1 MKDTK
6 LGYAIL
12 GLLGQ
17 GPRSG
22 YDLRKTFSATPF
34 DHFSDS
40 PGAVY
45 PALARLQRKR
55 WISAAAPD
63 GGRRRRSLRLTAAGR
78 AAWRDWLARP
88 ATRAEVVG
96 DLDLVMIRFAFMG
109 EELSRAAAARFLGGL
124 IRELDRHVAE
134 LRRFRET
141 ETAELPPTG
150 RWAFDAGLEAYEA
163 RVAWARR
170 ARAALARKEG
180 RP

>member
-22 YDLRKTFSATPF
+22 YDLRKTFSVTPF

-55 WISAAAPD
+55 WIAGSAPD
-63 GGRRRRSLRLTAAGR
+63 GGRRRRAFRLTAAGR
-78 AAWRDWLARP
+78 RAWRAWLGRP

-96 DLDLVMIRFAFMG
+96 GLELLMIRFAFMG
-109 EELSRAAAARFLGGL
+109 EVLSRAAALRFLGSL
-124 IRELDRHVAE
+124 IRELDRHVDE
-134 LRRFRET
+134 LCRFRE
-141 ETAELPPTG
+141 AHGAGLVPTG
-150 RWAFDAGLEAYEA
+150 RWAFDAGLEGYQA
-163 RVAWARR
+163 RAAWARR
-170 ARAALARKEG
+170 ARAALARKEDK
-180 RP
+180 P

>member
-1 MKDTK
+1 MRDTK

-55 WISAAAPD
+55 WIAGSAPD
-63 GGRRRRSLRLTAAGR
+63 GGRRRRTFRLTVAGR
-78 AAWRDWLARP
+78 RAWRAWLGRP

-96 DLDLVMIRFAFMG
+96 DLDLLMIRFAFMG
-109 EELSRAAAARFLGGL
+109 EVLSRTAAVRFLDGL
-124 IRELDRHVAE
+124 IRQLDGHVGELC
-134 LRRFRET
+134 RFRET
-141 ETAELPPTG
+141 ETADLPPTG

-163 RVAWARR
+163 RAAWARR
-170 ARAALARKEG
+170 ARAALARKEEK
-180 RP
+180 R